1 MIDASAAKRLV
12 LHGQSDLDLGSRR
25 TIALAAWASGP
36 GGWETG
42 APGGRRV
49 RIQGDGAGLFLHL
62 LDPAGKVERN
72 VSVAP

>member
-25 TIALAAWASGP
+25 TVALAAWASGP
-36 GGWETG
+36 GGWQVP

-49 RIQGDGAGLFLHL
+49 RVQVDGAGLFLHL
-62 LDPAGKVERN
+62 LDPTGKVERN
-72 VSVAP
+72 VTVAP